1 MARSAMAVVPTAAQQ
16 CAERRTWLRRRRSLA
31 YVRDVP
37 RRPRH
42 FLGDGTY
49 HVTAGGVARSEIF
62 LDDRDYEAFVFLLGD
77 AVERFEWTPRAFCL
91 MPNHV
96 HLVVLATRERLS
108 DGMHRLNCLYAMRF
122 NERYDRPGHLFQNRF
137 DARLI
142 EGDRHARAVCG
153 YVLNNPVRARLCRD
167 RKHWPWSGLGAL

>member
-1 MARSAMAVVPTAAQQ
+1 
-16 CAERRTWLRRRRSLA
+16 
-31 YVRDVP
+31 VP

-49 HVTAGGVARSEIF
+49 HVTARGVARTEIF
-62 LDDRDYEAFVFLLGD
+62 LDARDYEAFVFLLRD
-77 AVERFEWTPRAFCL
+77 AVERFDWTPRAFCL

-96 HLVVLATRERLS
+96 HLVVSATRERLS
-108 DGMHRLNCLYAMRF
+108 GGMHRLNCLYAMRF

-137 DARLI
+137 DARVI

-167 RKHWPWSGLGAL
+167 RRHWPWSGLGAL

>member
-1 MARSAMAVVPTAAQQ
+1 M
-16 CAERRTWLRRRRSLA
+16 
-31 YVRDVP
+31 P

-49 HVTAGGVARSEIF
+49 HVTARGVARSEIF
-62 LDDRDYEAFVFLLGD
+62 LDDRDYEAFVFLLRD

-96 HLVVLATRERLS
+96 HLVVSTTRERLS

-122 NERYDRPGHLFQNRF
+122 NERYDRPGHVFQNRF
-137 DARLI
+137 DARVI

-153 YVLNNPVRARLCRD
+153 YVVNNPVRARLCKER
-167 RKHWPWSGLGAL
+167 RHWPWWGLNAL